1 MKKSLVL
8 LTVIFSGYAYSQ
20 EWNYSNAI
28 KGSQIEPKYSAI
40 DNLSNCYTLSFFNDT
55 IKEPFQL
62 VTYGGRDLLVTKNSP
77 TGNLLWSNRIGSSG
91 LEVTGG
97 IAVDNSNNVYVTGT
111 CYNKCFFSAVDSI
124 SNSGTTGDVFIA
136 KYSESGSLI
145 WAKKL
150 SHSFSY
156 ESTLNLKV
164 TSANQLVI
172 IGAYLDS
179 LIIGDDPLQRDTLLG
194 NGYTSSFIAQL
205 NTDGDLLWS
214 KKILSTNSLSRF
226 IRVAESTNGYYF
238 GGYFQ
243 GNLYLDIDTITS
255 YSASAFDAFIYK
267 TDFNGNGQWVRRIR
281 GQSTE
286 NFRTLTTDEYDNIY
300 VLGNYN
306 SPDIIVDSTATIER
320 TFTGNVGGYD
330 TYIGKFNRNGILQW
344 FIRKGGTAKD
354 IYYDFVVRNNLIY
367 ATGYFANQIIFNTD
381 TLRTDNP
388 LNEDAFLVAFNE
400 TGDPISGVSIVG
412 TGNYN
417 DAGTVVNMDASS
429 RAYVSGYYRSQQVQ
443 IGSQI
448 YTSNNVNK
456 SDLFFAIYA
465 HPFEAVITDQQNVSC
480 NGLSDGLLEVTPYF
494 GRPPF
499 SYSWSHNP
507 SLNASR
513 VTGLPAGNYVVTITD
528 ANNAQAVA
536 QAQVTQPQP
545 ISIAE
550 VITPVSCNGGND
562 GAINITVSG
571 GTIATGYSYFWTST
585 DGSGIEPLFQDQD
598 GLTRGTYTVSVLDD
612 NNCETEKDIAVS
624 QPPAIR
630 FTGTTATPIT
640 IPPGANGAVNLTVVG
655 GNAPYVYS
663 WTGPGS
669 FTSASEDL
677 SALSQAGLY
686 SLLLTDSKDCSSD
699 TAVAVNDNFTLVAQI
714 TSKTDVVC
722 FGDNNGSATVT
733 VFNGQAPF
741 TYDWSDGFSSPLNIR
756 TGMAPGNY
764 TVLVTDNSSSTAQAS
779 VTINGPSSG
788 ILLVLDGDDLRCYN
802 DLSGV
807 ANLTVS
813 GGTLPYGFLWNTGYT
828 GEDLVNVPEGLYSVT
843 VTDAQNCTGQSS
855 IEINEPNPLVMD
867 IDLEGDILCAGGNEA
882 YATANV
888 SGGTGTFSYLWNDP
902 GNQNTRTA
910 FDLRSGIYTV
920 IARDQNNCTVSDQV
934 TVTEPQALSVVAQI
948 SDPSCNGGADGFI
961 IPTLSGGT
969 PAYDYI
975 WSNGVFQ
982 RINPE
987 LSAGIYLLN
996 VTDANNCSLDTSFA
1010 LASPLPLLISQ
1021 IDSSNVSCF
1030 GAADGS
1036 ITITASG
1043 GTGDLAY
1050 SVDGGQTFVAAST
1063 TASLNA
1069 GTYETVVRDG
1079 DDCLSAIRNVTL
1091 SEPSELVFDA
1101 VTATDASC
1109 YESADGTVEIEA
1121 SGGTGILLF
1130 SADDGTSFGPDPVFS
1145 ALTRGDYLLR
1155 LRDESGCESEL
1166 YTVSLGPAEPFLVD
1180 TAAVTRP
1187 GGSLVTGSITLES
1200 TGGVLPVAY
1209 VLVPDSS
1216 SNTTGVFTN
1225 VGPGTYRA
1233 FAYDANTCRS
1243 NELTV
1248 TLPEGS
1254 TSLIIYDAFSPN
1266 DDGYNDVWNIGGAAR
1281 YPQIR
1286 VSVFNTWGTL
1296 VFHSR
1301 GYGEP
1306 WDGTHNG
1313 SILPS
1318 GTYYYLVDPGD
1329 GSEILTGTVN
1339 LVK

>member
-1 MKKSLVL
+1 MKIFISLVVGFFVFFAANGQAWQ
-8 LTVIFSGYAYSQ
+8 TSSKISGS
-20 EWNYSNAI
+20 S
-28 KGSQIEPKYSAI
+28 IEPKLSKLDNLNNLIVLSSFTDTVYNPYNNISRGLPDLFLTKSDPSGNVLWHQQIGSTGNEFAGGIAI
-40 DNLSNCYTLSFFNDT
+40 DNLNNIYISGNFNNTCFFTQTDS
-55 IKEPFQL
+55 L
-62 VTYGGRDLLVTKNSP
+62 VSRGKADIFLAKYSP
-77 TGNLLWSNRIGSSG
+77 SGNLEWKKRVATGSEIQYSNDII
-91 LEVTGG
+91 L
-97 IAVDNSNNVYVTGT
+97 DNSNNVVMCG
-111 CYNKCFFSAVDSI
+111 FFR
-124 SNSGTTGDVFIA
+124 
-136 KYSESGSLI
+136 
-145 WAKKL
+145 
-150 SHSFSY
+150 
-156 ESTLNLKV
+156 
-164 TSANQLVI
+164 
-172 IGAYLDS
+172 DS
-179 LIIGDDPLQRDTLLG
+179 LIVGSETSDLDTLYANTYYG
-194 NGYTSSFIAQL
+194 HFIAMFNSSGHRVWAKRYL
-205 NTDGDLLWS
+205 GTSNLIRIS
-214 KKILSTNSLSRF
+214 KLAL
-226 IRVAESTNGYYF
+226 STNGYYI
-238 GGYFQ
+238 GGYYQ
-243 GNLYLDIDTITS
+243 GSLYLDVDTLISTVANT
-255 YSASAFDAFIYK
+255 YDNFIYK

-281 GQSTE
+281 GQNTE
-286 NFRTLTTDEYDNIY
+286 NFRTLTTDEYDNVY

-306 SPDIIVDSTATIER
+306 SPDIIVDSTATVER
-320 TFTGNVGGYD
+320 TFAGNIGGYD
-330 TYIGKFNRNGILQW
+330 TYIGKYNRNGILQW

-354 IYYDFVVRNNLIY
+354 VYNDFVVRNNLIY

-400 TGDPISGVSIVG
+400 TGDPISGVSITG

-429 RAYVSGYYRSQQVQ
+429 RAYVSGYYRSQQIQ

-448 YTSNNVNK
+448 YTSTNVNK

-480 NGLSDGLLEVTPYF
+480 NGGSDGLLEVTPYF

-507 SLNASR
+507 SLNSSR

-528 ANNAQAVA
+528 ANNTQAVT
-536 QAQVTQPQP
+536 QAQVTQPLP

-550 VITPVSCNGGND
+550 VVTPVSCNGGSD

-571 GTIATGYSYFWTST
+571 GTRTIDYSYFWTSA
-585 DGSGIEPLFQDQD
+585 DGSGIEPLLQDQD
-598 GLTRGTYTVSVLDD
+598 GLTRGTYNIAVLDD
-612 NNCETEKDIAVS
+612 NNCEADKDLVVS
-624 QPPAIR
+624 QPPAIK

-640 IPPGANGAVNLTVVG
+640 IPPGGNGAVNLSAAG
-655 GNAPYVYS
+655 GNSPYVYA

-677 SALSQAGLY
+677 SGLSLAGLY
-686 SLLLTDSKDCSSD
+686 SLLLTDSKDCTSD
-699 TAVAVNDNFTLVAQI
+699 TAVAVIDNFTLVAQI
-714 TSKTDVVC
+714 TSKTDLVC

-764 TVLVTDNSSSTAQAS
+764 TVLVTDNSASTAQAS

-788 ILLVLDGDDLRCYN
+788 ILLVLDADDLRCYN

-813 GGTLPYGFLWNTGYT
+813 GGTLPYWFLWNTGYT

-855 IEINEPNPLVMD
+855 IQINEPNPLVID
-867 IDLEGDILCAGGNEA
+867 IDLEGVILCAGGNEA
-882 YATANV
+882 FATASA
-888 SGGTGTFSYLWNDP
+888 SGGTGTFTYLWNDP
-902 GNQNTRTA
+902 GNQNTKTA
-910 FDLRSGIYTV
+910 FDLRAGTYTV

-934 TVTEPQALSVVAQI
+934 TITEPQALSMVAQI

-961 IPTLSGGT
+961 IPTLAGGT

-982 RINPE
+982 RINPG
-987 LSAGIYLLN
+987 LSAGTYLLQ
-996 VTDANNCSLDTSFA
+996 VTDANNCSVDTNFV
-1010 LASPLPLLISQ
+1010 LANPLPLLISQ
-1021 IDSSNVSCF
+1021 IDSSNLSCY

-1043 GTGDLAY
+1043 GTGDLGY

-1069 GTYETVVRDG
+1069 GTYETVVRDAG
-1079 DDCLSAIRNVTL
+1079 DCLSAIRNVTL

-1101 VTATDASC
+1101 VVATDASC